1 MNKDNVNKQH
11 MDDGIEW
18 DNGEAT
24 YGHKLPEVKRKDEPE
39 TDPSEKAEENV
50 NQHLKN
56 KNLSQDEDIANRSRD
71 ENRGVGGNH
80 L

>member
-1 MNKDNVNKQH
+1 MNKDNAKAQH
-11 MDDGIEW
+11 ADDGIEW

-39 TDPSEKAEENV
+39 VDPLEKAEGDV

-56 KNLSQDEDIANRSRD
+56 KNLSQDEDIANRSRN
-71 ENRGVGGNH
+71 ENRGIERGD